1 MLTGSSPS
9 ASDTRVMGLELR
21 ETVSPG
27 AVHGNFVQ
35 PSQSMPPGLPL
46 SLFGLGEAKPE
57 PWPRIRQPMSS
68 FLSSAML
75 CYALLCSA
83 TAPLIS
89 LGPASNR
96 LDMERR
102 GVDAVQIT
110 SDLNPASLGRT
121 DALNPDE
128 LMACR

>member
-1 MLTGSSPS
+1 M
-9 ASDTRVMGLELR
+9 VLELR

-46 SLFGLGEAKPE
+46 SLSGLGEAKPE

-75 CYALLCSA
+75 CYALLCYRTSHIPRA
-83 TAPLIS
+83 
-89 LGPASNR
+89 ASNR

-102 GVDAVQIT
+102 GLDALQIT